1 MARGTFANTR
11 IINKLLDGKVGP
23 NTLHIPSNEV
33 LAFYDAAEKYIND
46 G

>member
-23 NTLHIPSNEV
+23 NTLHVPSNEV
-33 LAFYDAAEKYIND
+33 LAFYDVAEKYIND